1 MGGGKV
7 NDEAF
12 FARVFAGGYAYWADT
27 ECGEGGEVNGPIM
40 NPCRTSLSIKVST
53 VSGSVRADWRL
64 LQMWEVVGSVTK
76 PGENPKLRPSM
87 KKRTK
92 SGSGWDTSSAA
103 RAGIFRGVAK

>member
-1 MGGGKV
+1 MMRRFLPEYLRVAMPTGLIRNVGK
-7 NDEAF
+7 
-12 FARVFAGGYAYWADT
+12 
-27 ECGEGGEVNGPIM
+27 GGEVNGPIM